1 MDCWDRFF
9 FDYPELEPPGREEAV
24 KRALQRSQEKKEARE
39 CRKPRGRGK
48 S

>member
-9 FDYPELEPPGREEAV
+9 FDYPEMSPPGREEAV
-24 KRALQRSQEKKEARE
+24 KRALQRSQEKKDAKE
-39 CRKPRGRGK
+39 CRKAKGREK